1 MLPKVDTD
9 LQQLAISTN
18 VLRFETRQTI
28 VHLLPNYTHGQL
40 QRLSPKLSVAKPE
53 SSYA

>member
-18 VLRFETRQTI
+18 VSHFETL
-28 VHLLPNYTHGQL
+28 V
-40 QRLSPKLSVAKPE
+40 KLDYHIYCALAAYLHS
-53 SSYA
+53 